1 MIYGGEVGRLNLPQ
15 IATVICGIATV
26 LASPCARSQQLV
38 ANGVSL
44 TASNQT
50 FSTSANGDANSAL
63 YSLNGGSI
71 FASNVT
77 LSTTGGA
84 AHGAFATLTG
94 QITINTATVSASGGG
109 SHGLASFGAGS
120 ALFAR
125 DVIISTSG
133 LGGFGIWTDNF
144 ATLTLDGG
152 RITTS
157 GTNASGVRVGLV
169 PGGIGGGTLIVSNTV
184 VETTGNGGNGIR
196 VTDND
201 SRVIASNM
209 TITTRNSNAPG
220 LSSVGR
226 NSLVISDSR
235 VTTLGNSEGIRVQD
249 RGFVSATNTQI
260 TSNTNGCRGWQRW
273 DHIKSQYGH
282 HRRRFRYVVIR
293 RFHSGPQ

>member
-1 MIYGGEVGRLNLPQ
+1 MPNCGVACI
-15 IATVICGIATV
+15 IAFA
-26 LASPCARSQQLV
+26 ASPSARSQQLR
-38 ANGVSL
+38 ADGVSL
-44 TASNQT
+44 TGSNQT
-50 FSTSANGDANSAL
+50 FTTSTSGEANSAL
-63 YSLNGGSI
+63 YSLNRGSI
-71 FASNVT
+71 FASNVI
-77 LSTTGGA
+77 LSTTGGP

-94 QITINTATVSASGGG
+94 QITINTATVSTTGGG
-109 SHGLASFGAGS
+109 SHGLASFAAGS
-120 ALFAR
+120 SLFAR
-125 DVIISTSG
+125 DVTINTSG
-133 LGGFGIWTDNF
+133 LGSFGIWTDNS
-144 ATLTLDGG
+144 ATLTLDSG

-184 VETTGNGGNGIR
+184 VETTGNGSNGIR

-209 TITTRNSNAPG
+209 TITTRDSNAPG

-260 TSNTNGCRGWQRW
+260 TSNHKRRRGWQRR
-273 DHIKSQYGH
+273 DHRKSKYGH
-282 HRRRFRYVVIR
+282 SSTAVRSCRY
-293 RFHSGPQ
+293 PATP